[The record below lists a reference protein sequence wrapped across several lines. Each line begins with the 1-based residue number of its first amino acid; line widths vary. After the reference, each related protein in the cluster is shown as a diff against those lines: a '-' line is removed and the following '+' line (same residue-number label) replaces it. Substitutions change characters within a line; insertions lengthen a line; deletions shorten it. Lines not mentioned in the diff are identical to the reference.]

1 MSLSS
6 LCTLLR
12 DKKTEARR
20 SRHPEAVAECWAF
33 SAESCYQKTED
44 GAGDSSVSSSQHQ
57 HFLFLNWHCKTPHS
71 RPCHMINV
79 HLAVASDDCEC
90 FPISKKGFNYAFFF
104 IHHITCLYYWA
115 FTLASTTTSVKIKR
129 ERKSTIE
136 GERRRNGGV
145 RRKRANGRHPTGSA
159 SRAGCQCLAH
169 TLTHTQFISARLSPS
184 RKPSYTPQGGPH
196 PPCINILY
204 VPKSTS
210 KP

>member
-90 FPISKKGFNYAFFF
+90 FPISKKGFNYAFFSS
-104 IHHITCLYYWA
+104 IILHACI
-115 FTLASTTTSVKIKR
+115 
-129 ERKSTIE
+129 IE
-136 GERRRNGGV
+136 
-145 RRKRANGRHPTGSA
+145 H
-159 SRAGCQCLAH
+159 
-169 TLTHTQFISARLSPS
+169 SPL
-184 RKPSYTPQGGPH
+184 PQLQPV
-196 PPCINILY
+196 L
-204 VPKSTS
+204 K
-210 KP
+210 